1 MTLVKTQITQEG
13 HLPIAPEVL
22 AQAYLQAG
30 DEVVIQPVTRGVF
43 LVKALS
49 LVEETTLLA
58 HLQEKISHLQQ
69 HLGDATGLTAGELF
83 WAIQYHLI
91 PEEQAYWWSESW
103 QVGEREVEH
112 AKQTGQVMTFE
123 TVDSLLAELQTPDE
137 AIF

>member
-22 AQAYLQAG
+22 TQAYLRAG
-30 DEVVIQPVTRGVF
+30 DEVEIQPITRGVF
-43 LVKALS
+43 LVKARS
-49 LVEETTLLA
+49 LAEETTLLA
-58 HLQEKISHLQQ
+58 QIQEKISHLQQ

-91 PEEQAYWWSESW
+91 PQEQAYWWSESW

-112 AKQTGQVMTFE
+112 AKETGQVMTFE
-123 TVDSLLAELQTPDE
+123 TIESLLAELHTPDE
-137 AIF
+137 DIS